1 MNPYHFENMDLGK
14 IQEEF
19 ELGDRVKKYKGKTI
33 KIKKLVKKESGSFT
47 LKDTLIHGDD
57 SANTSVSDLKDLTKG
72 FGDPNVNQELGRE
85 LGDIQRILQASPEK
99 GLVLAPQN
107 LDMTRKEPDSRT
119 FEADIPLSES
129 QQ

>member
-47 LKDTLIHGDD
+47 LRDTLIHGED
-57 SANTSVSDLKDLTKG
+57 SANTSLTDLKDITQGLS
-72 FGDPNVNQELGRE
+72 DPNINQQFGKELS
-85 LGDIQRILQASPEK
+85 DLQ
-99 GLVLAPQN
+99 
-107 LDMTRKEPDSRT
+107 
-119 FEADIPLSES
+119 
-129 QQ
+129 